1 MTTALLQQDE
11 ATAVPPLALCLTAG
25 LGLAF
30 PERDYLV
37 CDPFDGER
45 DTGIRCQQTTLRRAR
60 QRYTCW
66 GLLGEQDHEIQP
78 GDLYRHEK
86 GFADG
91 RWGCYRLCIGCMD
104 KWLTEI
110 GRTPASPNVRGNAP
124 DTALQTL
131 TEREEATRRGG
142 SR

>member
-1 MTTALLQQDE
+1 MTKLEDT
-11 ATAVPPLALCLTAG
+11 TSGGPLALRSSEG

-37 CDPFDGER
+37 WDPFDGER

-66 GLLGEQDHEIQP
+66 GLLGEQDHEIQT

-110 GRTPASPNVRGNAP
+110 GRTPASPN
-124 DTALQTL
+124 DQD
-131 TEREEATRRGG
+131 ERRR
-142 SR
+142 

>member
-1 MTTALLQQDE
+1 MPLDALS
-11 ATAVPPLALCLTAG
+11 TAVTLPG
-25 LGLAF
+25 HVGSSDQFGLAF

-37 CDPFDGER
+37 WDPFDGER
-45 DTGIRCQQTTLRRAR
+45 DTGVRCQQTTLRRAR

-91 RWGCYRLCIGCMD
+91 RWGCYRLCIACMD
-104 KWLTEI
+104 KWLTEL
-110 GRTPASPNVRGNAP
+110 GRPRATRPNV
-124 DTALQTL
+124 
-131 TEREEATRRGG
+131 EAKPPRSGRLE
-142 SR
+142 

>member
-1 MTTALLQQDE
+1 VTTAETLQDE
-11 ATAVPPLALCLTAG
+11 ATAAPPLALCLTAG

-37 CDPFDGER
+37 WDPFDGER
-45 DTGIRCQQTTLRRAR
+45 DTGIRCQQTTLRRAIKR
-60 QRYTCW
+60 HTCF
-66 GLLGEQDHEIQP
+66 GLLGEQNHEIQP
-78 GDLYRHEK
+78 GDMYRHEK

-110 GRTPASPNVRGNAP
+110 GRTPASPNVRVQP
-124 DTALQTL
+124 DPTAHRSND
-131 TEREEATRRGG
+131 EH
-142 SR
+142 

>member
-1 MTTALLQQDE
+1 MNTTEQQAPMPQGVGSNE
-11 ATAVPPLALCLTAG
+11 G
-25 LGLAF
+25 FGLAF
-30 PERDYLV
+30 SERDYLV
-37 CDPFDGER
+37 WDPFDGER

-78 GDLYRHEK
+78 GELYRHEK

-110 GRTPASPNVRGNAP
+110 GRPR
-124 DTALQTL
+124 
-131 TEREEATRRGG
+131 ATRPNAQVHLEPTR
-142 SR
+142 

>member
-1 MTTALLQQDE
+1 MTGATDLSE
-11 ATAVPPLALCLTAG
+11 AAQPESPGIVRSSDG

-30 PERDYLV
+30 QERDYLV
-37 CDPFDGER
+37 CGPFDGER

-60 QRYTCW
+60 QRWTCF

-86 GFADG
+86 GFAQG

-104 KWLTEI
+104 KWLAEI
-110 GRTPASPNVRGNAP
+110 GRPRAESPN
-124 DTALQTL
+124 D
-131 TEREEATRRGG
+131 
-142 SR
+142 

>member
-1 MTTALLQQDE
+1 MTATALTKLDE
-11 ATAVPPLALCLTAG
+11 ARETDPPLRVTLSAG

-37 CDPFDGER
+37 WDPFDGER

-60 QRYTCW
+60 QRYTCF
-66 GLLGEQDHEIQP
+66 GLLVEQDHEIQP

-110 GRTPASPNVRGNAP
+110 GRQRAASPTPQIGG
-124 DTALQTL
+124 
-131 TEREEATRRGG
+131 ERSESVASSG
-142 SR
+142 

>member
-1 MTTALLQQDE
+1 MTDDKDARIAALEAKLTRTKDE
-11 ATAVPPLALCLTAG
+11 AKAVPTAALCLTAG

-37 CDPFDGER
+37 WDPFDGER

-60 QRYTCW
+60 QRWTCF

-86 GFADG
+86 GFVDG

-110 GRTPASPNVRGNAP
+110 GRTPAAALGGGTTGRG
-124 DTALQTL
+124 
-131 TEREEATRRGG
+131 
-142 SR
+142 

>member
-1 MTTALLQQDE
+1 MTTALLQHDE
-11 ATAVPPLALCLTAG
+11 ATAAPPLALCLTAG

-37 CDPFDGER
+37 WDPFDGER

-60 QRYTCW
+60 QRYTCF

-110 GRTPASPNVRGNAP
+110 GRTPASPNAIAQGREHS
-124 DTALQTL
+124 
-131 TEREEATRRGG
+131 ERPAGAEG
-142 SR
+142 

>member
-1 MTTALLQQDE
+1 MTKLEDT
-11 ATAVPPLALCLTAG
+11 TSGGPLALRSSEG

-37 CDPFDGER
+37 WDPFDGER

-66 GLLGEQDHEIQP
+66 GLLGEQDHEIQT

-110 GRTPASPNVRGNAP
+110 GRTPASPNAEVTGP
-124 DTALQTL
+124 PC
-131 TEREEATRRGG
+131 G
-142 SR
+142 SG

>member
-1 MTTALLQQDE
+1 MKELEWPQNLPAQ
-11 ATAVPPLALCLTAG
+11 VRLTDG

-37 CDPFDGER
+37 WSPFDGER

-66 GLLGEQDHEIQP
+66 GLLGEQDHKIQP
-78 GDLYRHEK
+78 GELYRNEK

-91 RWGCYRLCIGCMD
+91 RWGCCRLCIGCMD

-110 GRTPASPNVRGNAP
+110 GRTPASPNVM
-124 DTALQTL
+124 
-131 TEREEATRRGG
+131 
-142 SR
+142 

>member
-1 MTTALLQQDE
+1 MTTD
-11 ATAVPPLALCLTAG
+11 VPAQVPLSAG

-37 CDPFDGER
+37 WDPFDGER
-45 DTGIRCQQTTLRRAR
+45 DTGIRCQKTTLRRAR
-60 QRYTCW
+60 KRWTCF
-66 GLLGEQDHEIQP
+66 GLLGEQDHYIEP

-86 GFADG
+86 AIDGG

-110 GRTPASPNVRGNAP
+110 GRPRAASPN
-124 DTALQTL
+124 
-131 TEREEATRRGG
+131 TEVSGCPSGRSA
-142 SR
+142 